1 MKIASENI
9 IIGSGI
15 FGLSIAAHLSNL
27 GQKVTVV
34 DKSENPNEASSNA
47 LGRIDPILG
56 GSGHG
61 HETKPLPVAKKSL
74 DAYKKFL
81 NLDDETKKE
90 IEFEIRPTIHFLE
103 DDSQFKMIE
112 DLIHQIDSERNF
124 FSIQNMASIEIEKF
138 INLSYFPSLSLFNGT
153 IFINSKKYKTYL
165 ENECKKNGVNFIK
178 DEIIDIHEID
188 NSPKLSGKYYSYAFE
203 KLIVASGPWT
213 KKLLGNSIK
222 IDVYPSKGQIVKLR
236 DPDNKFTDLHLHGSC
251 SVIKKKDDLIWIAA
265 TSEEKGFDKTITNQ
279 AKDFLI
285 DSAKKKPLILDVREQ
300 WEYDICHIENSVHI
314 PMGKITSMAD
324 DLKSD
329 EIIIV
334 VCHHGIRSRMVAKY
348 LVTKG
353 FKDVINLTGGIDA
366 WSSDVDPAMPKYV

>member
-61 HETKPLPVAKKSL
+61 HETKPLPVAIKSL

-124 FSIQNMASIEIEKF
+124 FSI
-138 INLSYFPSLSLFNGT
+138 
-153 IFINSKKYKTYL
+153 
-165 ENECKKNGVNFIK
+165 
-178 DEIIDIHEID
+178 
-188 NSPKLSGKYYSYAFE
+188 
-203 KLIVASGPWT
+203 
-213 KKLLGNSIK
+213 
-222 IDVYPSKGQIVKLR
+222 
-236 DPDNKFTDLHLHGSC
+236 
-251 SVIKKKDDLIWIAA
+251 
-265 TSEEKGFDKTITNQ
+265 
-279 AKDFLI
+279 
-285 DSAKKKPLILDVREQ
+285 
-300 WEYDICHIENSVHI
+300 ICI
-314 PMGKITSMAD
+314 
-324 DLKSD
+324 
-329 EIIIV
+329 
-334 VCHHGIRSRMVAKY
+334 
-348 LVTKG
+348 
-353 FKDVINLTGGIDA
+353 
-366 WSSDVDPAMPKYV
+366 

>member
-61 HETKPLPVAKKSL
+61 HETKPLPVAIKSL

-124 FSIQNMASIEIEKF
+124 FPF
-138 INLSYFPSLSLFNGT
+138 R
-153 IFINSKKYKTYL
+153 
-165 ENECKKNGVNFIK
+165 
-178 DEIIDIHEID
+178 
-188 NSPKLSGKYYSYAFE
+188 
-203 KLIVASGPWT
+203 IVH
-213 KKLLGNSIK
+213 LLK
-222 IDVYPSKGQIVKLR
+222 
-236 DPDNKFTDLHLHGSC
+236 
-251 SVIKKKDDLIWIAA
+251 
-265 TSEEKGFDKTITNQ
+265 
-279 AKDFLI
+279 
-285 DSAKKKPLILDVREQ
+285 
-300 WEYDICHIENSVHI
+300 
-314 PMGKITSMAD
+314 
-324 DLKSD
+324 
-329 EIIIV
+329 
-334 VCHHGIRSRMVAKY
+334 
-348 LVTKG
+348 
-353 FKDVINLTGGIDA
+353 
-366 WSSDVDPAMPKYV
+366 

>member
-61 HETKPLPVAKKSL
+61 HETKPLPVAIKSL

-124 FSIQNMASIEIEKF
+124 FF
-138 INLSYFPSLSLFNGT
+138 
-153 IFINSKKYKTYL
+153 
-165 ENECKKNGVNFIK
+165 
-178 DEIIDIHEID
+178 H
-188 NSPKLSGKYYSYAFE
+188 
-203 KLIVASGPWT
+203 
-213 KKLLGNSIK
+213 
-222 IDVYPSKGQIVKLR
+222 
-236 DPDNKFTDLHLHGSC
+236 
-251 SVIKKKDDLIWIAA
+251 
-265 TSEEKGFDKTITNQ
+265 SE
-279 AKDFLI
+279 
-285 DSAKKKPLILDVREQ
+285 
-300 WEYDICHIENSVHI
+300 
-314 PMGKITSMAD
+314 
-324 DLKSD
+324 
-329 EIIIV
+329 
-334 VCHHGIRSRMVAKY
+334 
-348 LVTKG
+348 
-353 FKDVINLTGGIDA
+353 
-366 WSSDVDPAMPKYV
+366 

>member
-61 HETKPLPVAKKSL
+61 HETKPLPFAIKSL

-112 DLIHQIDSERNF
+112 DF
-124 FSIQNMASIEIEKF
+124 FDFF
-138 INLSYFPSLSLFNGT
+138 IADKRP
-153 IFINSKKYKTYL
+153 
-165 ENECKKNGVNFIK
+165 
-178 DEIIDIHEID
+178 
-188 NSPKLSGKYYSYAFE
+188 
-203 KLIVASGPWT
+203 VAAG
-213 KKLLGNSIK
+213 
-222 IDVYPSKGQIVKLR
+222 
-236 DPDNKFTDLHLHGSC
+236 
-251 SVIKKKDDLIWIAA
+251 
-265 TSEEKGFDKTITNQ
+265 
-279 AKDFLI
+279 DF
-285 DSAKKKPLILDVREQ
+285 
-300 WEYDICHIENSVHI
+300 
-314 PMGKITSMAD
+314 
-324 DLKSD
+324 
-329 EIIIV
+329 
-334 VCHHGIRSRMVAKY
+334 
-348 LVTKG
+348 
-353 FKDVINLTGGIDA
+353 
-366 WSSDVDPAMPKYV
+366 

>member
-61 HETKPLPVAKKSL
+61 HETKPLPVAIKSL

-124 FSIQNMASIEIEKF
+124 FSI
-138 INLSYFPSLSLFNGT
+138 
-153 IFINSKKYKTYL
+153 
-165 ENECKKNGVNFIK
+165 
-178 DEIIDIHEID
+178 
-188 NSPKLSGKYYSYAFE
+188 
-203 KLIVASGPWT
+203 
-213 KKLLGNSIK
+213 
-222 IDVYPSKGQIVKLR
+222 
-236 DPDNKFTDLHLHGSC
+236 
-251 SVIKKKDDLIWIAA
+251 
-265 TSEEKGFDKTITNQ
+265 
-279 AKDFLI
+279 
-285 DSAKKKPLILDVREQ
+285 
-300 WEYDICHIENSVHI
+300 
-314 PMGKITSMAD
+314 
-324 DLKSD
+324 
-329 EIIIV
+329 
-334 VCHHGIRSRMVAKY
+334 IR
-348 LVTKG
+348 
-353 FKDVINLTGGIDA
+353 I
-366 WSSDVDPAMPKYV
+366 

>member
-124 FSIQNMASIEIEKF
+124 FSIQ
-138 INLSYFPSLSLFNGT
+138 
-153 IFINSKKYKTYL
+153 
-165 ENECKKNGVNFIK
+165 
-178 DEIIDIHEID
+178 
-188 NSPKLSGKYYSYAFE
+188 
-203 KLIVASGPWT
+203 
-213 KKLLGNSIK
+213 
-222 IDVYPSKGQIVKLR
+222 
-236 DPDNKFTDLHLHGSC
+236 
-251 SVIKKKDDLIWIAA
+251 
-265 TSEEKGFDKTITNQ
+265 
-279 AKDFLI
+279 
-285 DSAKKKPLILDVREQ
+285 
-300 WEYDICHIENSVHI
+300 
-314 PMGKITSMAD
+314 
-324 DLKSD
+324 LK
-329 EIIIV
+329 
-334 VCHHGIRSRMVAKY
+334 CC
-348 LVTKG
+348 T
-353 FKDVINLTGGIDA
+353 
-366 WSSDVDPAMPKYV
+366 

>member
-165 ENECKKNGVNFIK
+165 QNECKKNGVNFIK

-285 DSAKKKPLILDVREQ
+285 DSAKKMHN
-300 WEYDICHIENSVHI
+300 DIDQFPFHSQTACLRPQVEDDLPIIQKISNSVYVASGGGGWGIMMSIMVGELIEN
-314 PMGKITSMAD
+314 
-324 DLKSD
+324 
-329 EIIIV
+329 EIN
-334 VCHHGIRSRMVAKY
+334 S
-348 LVTKG
+348 
-353 FKDVINLTGGIDA
+353 
-366 WSSDVDPAMPKYV
+366 